1 MSKVSMDP
9 KKHSKNPSVPVS
21 MPMTRPMTGGIM
33 ARVRTPM
40 GSGVS
45 VTEDPSPALQETL
58 TPPYV
63 A

>member
-1 MSKVSMDP
+1 MSKVSMDR
-9 KKHSKNPSVPVS
+9 KKHAKNRSVSVS
-21 MPMTRPMTGGIM
+21 MPMTRSMASGIV

-45 VTEDPSPALQETL
+45 VTEDPSPTLQETL
-58 TPPYV
+58 APPYV